1 MESEHLQKLDVSWGH
16 EPAGIPLNRPPG
28 TFSPT
33 GGEGRDEGV
42 RFMESLDAIFVAHGA
57 MNPGTHVGQ
66 ASSLPVRAA
75 SLPPKCS
82 AGRMPAEPAAKMAA
96 LRPHGSADLQ
106 AISICL
112 IRRAPRRF
120 LVAQICNLPYRRI
133 VFCGGLER
141 VSAWVTP
148 NGRPMA

>member
-1 MESEHLQKLDVSWGH
+1 MGRRNLQDLDANRGH
-16 EPAGIPLNRPPG
+16 ESVGIPLNRPPG
-28 TFSPT
+28 TFSPL

-57 MNPGTHVGQ
+57 MNLGTHVGQ

-96 LRPHGSADLQ
+96 LRPRRP
-106 AISICL
+106 
-112 IRRAPRRF
+112 RRAVDLKTELEFAEFETSMLATPLRPRDRSRSGSW
-120 LVAQICNLPYRRI
+120 VGRTSKTRTRI
-133 VFCGGLER
+133 E
-141 VSAWVTP
+141 
-148 NGRPMA
+148 